1 MLITRKSNK
10 PIIFLNE
17 KDVSENS
24 GASFFFIRDF
34 EFFSFLTKFENNFA
48 AKMKILIVED
58 EPSLREMMKE
68 TLMKEQYVVETAGD
82 FGTAEGKINDYEYD
96 VILLD
101 IMLPGGSGM
110 ELLKILRQSNNPA
123 HVLIIS
129 AKDSLD
135 DKLEGLDLGADD
147 YITKPFHLAEL
158 SARIRSVIR
167 RGMKQ
172 GSDTIKYG
180 NVSLDTKTRKCLA
193 GTNEVTLVRKE
204 YDILLHFMTR
214 PGHVSNKLTLAEAVW
229 GDNIDQTDNFD
240 FIYAQI
246 KNLRKKLQAAGAD
259 IEIKAVYGFGYKL
272 VKL

>member
-1 MLITRKSNK
+1 
-10 PIIFLNE
+10 
-17 KDVSENS
+17 
-24 GASFFFIRDF
+24 
-34 EFFSFLTKFENNFA
+34 
-48 AKMKILIVED
+48 MKILVIED
-58 EPSLREMMKE
+58 EPSLRTMMCDMLEKE
-68 TLMKEQYVVETAGD
+68 KYIVESAGD
-82 FGTAEGKINDYEYD
+82 FHRAEEKINDYEYD

-110 ELLKILRQSNNPA
+110 ELLKTLKESKKQA

-129 AKDSLD
+129 AKDSLE

-158 SARIRSVIR
+158 SARIRSVTR
-167 RGMKQ
+167 RGLKQ
-172 GSDTIKYG
+172 GSDTINYG
-180 NVSLDTKTRKCLA
+180 NVSLNTLTRKCTVGEA
-193 GTNEVTLVRKE
+193 EVQLVRKE

-214 PGHVSNKLTLAEAVW
+214 PDHVSNKLTLAEAVW
-229 GDNIDQTDNFD
+229 GDNIDQADNFD

-272 VKL
+272 TRI

>member
-1 MLITRKSNK
+1 
-10 PIIFLNE
+10 
-17 KDVSENS
+17 
-24 GASFFFIRDF
+24 
-34 EFFSFLTKFENNFA
+34 
-48 AKMKILIVED
+48 MKILVIED
-58 EPSLREMMKE
+58 EPSLRTMMCDMLEKE
-68 TLMKEQYVVETAGD
+68 KYIVESAGD
-82 FGTAEGKINDYEYD
+82 FHRAEEKINDYEYD

-110 ELLKILRQSNNPA
+110 ELLKILKESKKQA

-129 AKDSLD
+129 AKDSLE

-158 SARIRSVIR
+158 SARIRSVTR

-172 GSDTIKYG
+172 GSDTINYG
-180 NVSLDTKTRKCLA
+180 NVSLNTLTRKCTVGEA
-193 GTNEVTLVRKE
+193 EVQLVRKE

-214 PGHVSNKLTLAEAVW
+214 PDHVSNKLTLAEAVW
-229 GDNIDQTDNFD
+229 GDNIDQADNFD

-272 VKL
+272 TRI

>member
-1 MLITRKSNK
+1 MCDML
-10 PIIFLNE
+10 E
-17 KDVSENS
+17 KE
-24 GASFFFIRDF
+24 
-34 EFFSFLTKFENNFA
+34 KY
-48 AKMKILIVED
+48 IVE
-58 EPSLREMMKE
+58 S
-68 TLMKEQYVVETAGD
+68 AGD
-82 FGTAEGKINDYEYD
+82 FHRAEEKINDYEYD

-110 ELLKILRQSNNPA
+110 ELLKTLKESKKQA

-129 AKDSLD
+129 AKDSLE

-158 SARIRSVIR
+158 SARIRSVTR

-172 GSDTIKYG
+172 GSDTINYG
-180 NVSLDTKTRKCLA
+180 NVSLNTLTRKCTVGEA
-193 GTNEVTLVRKE
+193 EVQLVRKE

-214 PGHVSNKLTLAEAVW
+214 PDHVSNKLTLAEAVW
-229 GDNIDQTDNFD
+229 GDNIDQADNFD

-246 KNLRKKLQAAGAD
+246 KNLRKKLQTAGAD

-272 VKL
+272 TRI

>member
-1 MLITRKSNK
+1 
-10 PIIFLNE
+10 
-17 KDVSENS
+17 
-24 GASFFFIRDF
+24 
-34 EFFSFLTKFENNFA
+34 
-48 AKMKILIVED
+48 MKILVIED
-58 EPSLREMMKE
+58 EPSLRTMMCDMLEKE
-68 TLMKEQYVVETAGD
+68 KYIVESAGD
-82 FGTAEGKINDYEYD
+82 FHRAEEKINDYEYD

-110 ELLKILRQSNNPA
+110 ELLKILKESKKQA

-129 AKDSLD
+129 AKDSLE

-158 SARIRSVIR
+158 SARIRSVTR
-167 RGMKQ
+167 RGLKQ
-172 GSDTIKYG
+172 GSDTINYG
-180 NVSLDTKTRKCLA
+180 NVSLNTLTRKCTVGEA
-193 GTNEVTLVRKE
+193 EVQLVRKE

-214 PGHVSNKLTLAEAVW
+214 PDHVSNKLTLAEAVW

-246 KNLRKKLQAAGAD
+246 KNLRKKLQTAGAD

-272 VKL
+272 TRI

>member
-1 MLITRKSNK
+1 MCDML
-10 PIIFLNE
+10 E
-17 KDVSENS
+17 KE
-24 GASFFFIRDF
+24 
-34 EFFSFLTKFENNFA
+34 KY
-48 AKMKILIVED
+48 IVE
-58 EPSLREMMKE
+58 S
-68 TLMKEQYVVETAGD
+68 AGD
-82 FGTAEGKINDYEYD
+82 FHRAEEKINDYEYD

-110 ELLKILRQSNNPA
+110 ELLKILKESKKQA

-129 AKDSLD
+129 AKDSLE

-158 SARIRSVIR
+158 SARIRSVTR

-172 GSDTIKYG
+172 GSDTINYG
-180 NVSLDTKTRKCLA
+180 NVSLNTLTRKCTVGEA
-193 GTNEVTLVRKE
+193 EVQLVRKE

-229 GDNIDQTDNFD
+229 GDNIDQADNFD

-272 VKL
+272 TRI

>member
-1 MLITRKSNK
+1 MCDML
-10 PIIFLNE
+10 E
-17 KDVSENS
+17 KE
-24 GASFFFIRDF
+24 
-34 EFFSFLTKFENNFA
+34 KY
-48 AKMKILIVED
+48 IVE
-58 EPSLREMMKE
+58 S
-68 TLMKEQYVVETAGD
+68 AGD
-82 FGTAEGKINDYEYD
+82 FHRAEEKINDYEYD

-110 ELLKILRQSNNPA
+110 ELLKTLKESKKQA

-129 AKDSLD
+129 AKDSLE

-158 SARIRSVIR
+158 SARIRSVTR

-172 GSDTIKYG
+172 GSDTINYG
-180 NVSLDTKTRKCLA
+180 NVSLNTLTRKCTVGEA
-193 GTNEVTLVRKE
+193 EVQLVRKE

-214 PGHVSNKLTLAEAVW
+214 PDHVSNKLTLAEAVW
-229 GDNIDQTDNFD
+229 GDNIDQADNFD

-272 VKL
+272 TRI

>member
-1 MLITRKSNK
+1 MCDML
-10 PIIFLNE
+10 E
-17 KDVSENS
+17 KE
-24 GASFFFIRDF
+24 
-34 EFFSFLTKFENNFA
+34 KY
-48 AKMKILIVED
+48 IVE
-58 EPSLREMMKE
+58 S
-68 TLMKEQYVVETAGD
+68 AGD
-82 FGTAEGKINDYEYD
+82 FHRAEEKINDYEYD

-110 ELLKILRQSNNPA
+110 ELLKTLKESKKQA

-129 AKDSLD
+129 AKDSLE

-158 SARIRSVIR
+158 SARIRSVTR

-172 GSDTIKYG
+172 GSDTINYG
-180 NVSLDTKTRKCLA
+180 NVSLNTLTRKCTVGEA
-193 GTNEVTLVRKE
+193 EVQLVRKE

-214 PGHVSNKLTLAEAVW
+214 PDHVSNKLTLAEAVW
-229 GDNIDQTDNFD
+229 GDNIDQADNFD

-246 KNLRKKLQAAGAD
+246 KNLRKRLQAAGAD

-272 VKL
+272 TRI

>member
-1 MLITRKSNK
+1 
-10 PIIFLNE
+10 
-17 KDVSENS
+17 
-24 GASFFFIRDF
+24 
-34 EFFSFLTKFENNFA
+34 
-48 AKMKILIVED
+48 MKTLVIED
-58 EPSLREMMKE
+58 EPSLRTMMCDMLEKE
-68 TLMKEQYVVETAGD
+68 KYIVESAGN
-82 FGTAEGKINDYEYD
+82 FHRAEEKINDYEYD

-110 ELLKILRQSNNPA
+110 ELLKILKESKKQA

-129 AKDSLD
+129 AKDSLE

-158 SARIRSVIR
+158 SARIRSVTR
-167 RGMKQ
+167 RGLKQ
-172 GSDTIKYG
+172 GSDTINYG
-180 NVSLDTKTRKCLA
+180 NVSLNTLTRKCTVGEA
-193 GTNEVTLVRKE
+193 EVQLVRKE

-214 PGHVSNKLTLAEAVW
+214 PDHVSNKLTLAEAVW
-229 GDNIDQTDNFD
+229 GDNIDQADNFD

-272 VKL
+272 TRI

>member
-1 MLITRKSNK
+1 MTNTSSNILK
-10 PIIFLNE
+10 
-17 KDVSENS
+17 
-24 GASFFFIRDF
+24 ASAG
-34 EFFSFLTKFENNFA
+34 NFH
-48 AKMKILIVED
+48 
-58 EPSLREMMKE
+58 R
-68 TLMKEQYVVETAGD
+68 
-82 FGTAEGKINDYEYD
+82 AEEKINDYEYD

-110 ELLKILRQSNNPA
+110 ELLKILKESKKQA

-129 AKDSLD
+129 AKDSLE

-158 SARIRSVIR
+158 SARIRSVTR

-172 GSDTIKYG
+172 GSDTINYG
-180 NVSLDTKTRKCLA
+180 NVSLNTLTRKCTVGEA
-193 GTNEVTLVRKE
+193 EVQLVRKE

-214 PGHVSNKLTLAEAVW
+214 PDHVSNKLTLAEAVW
-229 GDNIDQTDNFD
+229 GDNIDQADNFD

-272 VKL
+272 TRI

>member
-1 MLITRKSNK
+1 MCDML
-10 PIIFLNE
+10 E
-17 KDVSENS
+17 KE
-24 GASFFFIRDF
+24 
-34 EFFSFLTKFENNFA
+34 KY
-48 AKMKILIVED
+48 IVE
-58 EPSLREMMKE
+58 S
-68 TLMKEQYVVETAGD
+68 AGD
-82 FGTAEGKINDYEYD
+82 FHRAEEKINDYEYD

-110 ELLKILRQSNNPA
+110 ELLKTLKESKKQA

-129 AKDSLD
+129 AKDSLE

-158 SARIRSVIR
+158 SARIRSVTR
-167 RGMKQ
+167 RGLKQ
-172 GSDTIKYG
+172 GSDTINYG
-180 NVSLDTKTRKCLA
+180 NVSLNTLTRKCTVGEA
-193 GTNEVTLVRKE
+193 EVQLVRKE

-214 PGHVSNKLTLAEAVW
+214 PDHVSNKLTLAEAVW
-229 GDNIDQTDNFD
+229 GDNIDQADNFD

-272 VKL
+272 TRI

>member
-1 MLITRKSNK
+1 
-10 PIIFLNE
+10 
-17 KDVSENS
+17 
-24 GASFFFIRDF
+24 
-34 EFFSFLTKFENNFA
+34 
-48 AKMKILIVED
+48 MKILVIEDELSLRTMMCDMLEKEKYIVE
-58 EPSLREMMKE
+58 S
-68 TLMKEQYVVETAGD
+68 AGN
-82 FGTAEGKINDYEYD
+82 FHRAEEKINDYEYD

-110 ELLKILRQSNNPA
+110 ELLKILKESKKQA

-129 AKDSLD
+129 AKDSLE

-158 SARIRSVIR
+158 SARIRSVTR
-167 RGMKQ
+167 RGLKQ
-172 GSDTIKYG
+172 GSDTINYG
-180 NVSLDTKTRKCLA
+180 NVSLNTLTRKCTVGEA
-193 GTNEVTLVRKE
+193 EVQLVRKE

-214 PGHVSNKLTLAEAVW
+214 PDHVSNKLTLAEAVW
-229 GDNIDQTDNFD
+229 GDNIDQADNFD

-272 VKL
+272 TRI

>member
-1 MLITRKSNK
+1 
-10 PIIFLNE
+10 
-17 KDVSENS
+17 
-24 GASFFFIRDF
+24 
-34 EFFSFLTKFENNFA
+34 
-48 AKMKILIVED
+48 MKILVIED
-58 EPSLREMMKE
+58 EPSLRTMMCDMLEKE
-68 TLMKEQYVVETAGD
+68 KYIVESAGN
-82 FGTAEGKINDYEYD
+82 FHRAEEKINDYEYD

-110 ELLKILRQSNNPA
+110 ELLKILKESKKQA

-129 AKDSLD
+129 AKDSLE

-158 SARIRSVIR
+158 SARIRSVTR
-167 RGMKQ
+167 RGLKQ
-172 GSDTIKYG
+172 GSDTTNYG
-180 NVSLDTKTRKCLA
+180 NVSLNTLTRKCTVGEA
-193 GTNEVTLVRKE
+193 EVQLVRKE

-214 PGHVSNKLTLAEAVW
+214 PDHVSNKLTLAEAVW
-229 GDNIDQTDNFD
+229 GDNIDQADNFD

-272 VKL
+272 TRI

>member
-1 MLITRKSNK
+1 MSDML
-10 PIIFLNE
+10 E
-17 KDVSENS
+17 KE
-24 GASFFFIRDF
+24 
-34 EFFSFLTKFENNFA
+34 KY
-48 AKMKILIVED
+48 IVE
-58 EPSLREMMKE
+58 S
-68 TLMKEQYVVETAGD
+68 AGD
-82 FGTAEGKINDYEYD
+82 FHRAEEKINDYEYD

-110 ELLKILRQSNNPA
+110 ELLKILKESKKQA

-129 AKDSLD
+129 AKDSLE

-158 SARIRSVIR
+158 SARIRSVTR
-167 RGMKQ
+167 RGLKQ
-172 GSDTIKYG
+172 GSDTINYG
-180 NVSLDTKTRKCLA
+180 NVSLNTLTRKCTVGEA
-193 GTNEVTLVRKE
+193 EVQLVRKE

-214 PGHVSNKLTLAEAVW
+214 PDHVSNKLTLAEAVW
-229 GDNIDQTDNFD
+229 GDNIDQADNFD

-272 VKL
+272 TRI

>member
-1 MLITRKSNK
+1 
-10 PIIFLNE
+10 
-17 KDVSENS
+17 
-24 GASFFFIRDF
+24 
-34 EFFSFLTKFENNFA
+34 
-48 AKMKILIVED
+48 MKILVIED
-58 EPSLREMMKE
+58 EPSLRTMMCDMLEKE
-68 TLMKEQYVVETAGD
+68 KYIVESAGN
-82 FGTAEGKINDYEYD
+82 FHRAEEKINDYEYD

-110 ELLKILRQSNNPA
+110 ELLKILKESKKQA

-129 AKDSLD
+129 AKDSLE

-158 SARIRSVIR
+158 SARIRSVTR
-167 RGMKQ
+167 RGLKQ
-172 GSDTIKYG
+172 GSDTINYG
-180 NVSLDTKTRKCLA
+180 NVSLNTLTRKCTVGEA
-193 GTNEVTLVRKE
+193 EVQLVRKE

-214 PGHVSNKLTLAEAVW
+214 PDHVSNKLTLAEAVW

-272 VKL
+272 TRI

>member
-1 MLITRKSNK
+1 
-10 PIIFLNE
+10 
-17 KDVSENS
+17 
-24 GASFFFIRDF
+24 
-34 EFFSFLTKFENNFA
+34 
-48 AKMKILIVED
+48 MKILVIED
-58 EPSLREMMKE
+58 EPSLRTMMCDMLEKE
-68 TLMKEQYVVETAGD
+68 KYIVESAGD
-82 FGTAEGKINDYEYD
+82 FHRAEEKINDYEYD

-110 ELLKILRQSNNPA
+110 ELLKILKESKKQA

-129 AKDSLD
+129 AKDSLE

-158 SARIRSVIR
+158 SARIRSVTR

-172 GSDTIKYG
+172 GSDTINYG
-180 NVSLDTKTRKCLA
+180 NVSLNTLTRKCTVGEA
-193 GTNEVTLVRKE
+193 EVQLVRKE

-214 PGHVSNKLTLAEAVW
+214 PDHVSNKLTLAEAVW
-229 GDNIDQTDNFD
+229 GDNIDQADNFD

-246 KNLRKKLQAAGAD
+246 KNLRKKLQTAGAD

-272 VKL
+272 TRI

>member
-1 MLITRKSNK
+1 
-10 PIIFLNE
+10 
-17 KDVSENS
+17 
-24 GASFFFIRDF
+24 
-34 EFFSFLTKFENNFA
+34 
-48 AKMKILIVED
+48 MKILVIED
-58 EPSLREMMKE
+58 EPSLRTMMCDMLEKE
-68 TLMKEQYVVETAGD
+68 KYIVESAGD
-82 FGTAEGKINDYEYD
+82 FHRAEEKINDYEYD

-110 ELLKILRQSNNPA
+110 ELLKILKKSKKQA

-129 AKDSLD
+129 AKDSLE

-158 SARIRSVIR
+158 SARIRSVTR
-167 RGMKQ
+167 RGLKQ
-172 GSDTIKYG
+172 GSDTINYG
-180 NVSLDTKTRKCLA
+180 NVSLNTLTRKCTVGEA
-193 GTNEVTLVRKE
+193 EVQLVRKE

-214 PGHVSNKLTLAEAVW
+214 PDHVSNKLTLAEAVW
-229 GDNIDQTDNFD
+229 GDNIDQADNFD

-272 VKL
+272 TRI

>member
-1 MLITRKSNK
+1 
-10 PIIFLNE
+10 
-17 KDVSENS
+17 
-24 GASFFFIRDF
+24 
-34 EFFSFLTKFENNFA
+34 
-48 AKMKILIVED
+48 MKILVIED
-58 EPSLREMMKE
+58 EPSLRTMMCDMLEKE
-68 TLMKEQYVVETAGD
+68 KYIVESAGD
-82 FGTAEGKINDYEYD
+82 FHRAEEKINDYEYD

-110 ELLKILRQSNNPA
+110 ELLKTLKESKKQA

-129 AKDSLD
+129 AKDSLE

-158 SARIRSVIR
+158 SARIRSVTR

-172 GSDTIKYG
+172 GSDTINYG
-180 NVSLDTKTRKCLA
+180 NVSLNTLTRKCTVGEA
-193 GTNEVTLVRKE
+193 EVQLVRKE

-214 PGHVSNKLTLAEAVW
+214 PDHVSNKLTLAEAVW
-229 GDNIDQTDNFD
+229 GDNIDQADNFD

-246 KNLRKKLQAAGAD
+246 KNLRKKLQTAGAD

-272 VKL
+272 TRI

>member
-1 MLITRKSNK
+1 
-10 PIIFLNE
+10 
-17 KDVSENS
+17 
-24 GASFFFIRDF
+24 
-34 EFFSFLTKFENNFA
+34 
-48 AKMKILIVED
+48 MKILVIED
-58 EPSLREMMKE
+58 EPSLRTMMCDMLEKE
-68 TLMKEQYVVETAGD
+68 KYIVESAGN
-82 FGTAEGKINDYEYD
+82 FHRAEEKINDYEYD

-110 ELLKILRQSNNPA
+110 ELLKILKESKKQA

-129 AKDSLD
+129 AKDSLE

-158 SARIRSVIR
+158 SARIRSVTR
-167 RGMKQ
+167 RGLKQ
-172 GSDTIKYG
+172 GSDTINYG
-180 NVSLDTKTRKCLA
+180 NVSLNTLTRKCTVGEA
-193 GTNEVTLVRKE
+193 EVQLVRKE

-214 PGHVSNKLTLAEAVW
+214 PDHVSNKLTLAEAVW
-229 GDNIDQTDNFD
+229 GDNIDQADNFD

-272 VKL
+272 TRI

>member
-1 MLITRKSNK
+1 
-10 PIIFLNE
+10 
-17 KDVSENS
+17 
-24 GASFFFIRDF
+24 
-34 EFFSFLTKFENNFA
+34 
-48 AKMKILIVED
+48 MKILVIED
-58 EPSLREMMKE
+58 EPSLRTMMCDMLEKE
-68 TLMKEQYVVETAGD
+68 KYIVESAGD
-82 FGTAEGKINDYEYD
+82 FHRAEEKINDYEYD

-110 ELLKILRQSNNPA
+110 ELLKTLKESKKQA

-129 AKDSLD
+129 AKDSLE

-158 SARIRSVIR
+158 SARIRSVTR

-172 GSDTIKYG
+172 GSDTINYG
-180 NVSLDTKTRKCLA
+180 NVSLNTLTRKCTVGEA
-193 GTNEVTLVRKE
+193 EVQLVRKE

-214 PGHVSNKLTLAEAVW
+214 PGHVSNKLPLAEAVW
-229 GDNIDQTDNFD
+229 GDNIDQADNFD

-272 VKL
+272 TRI

>member
-1 MLITRKSNK
+1 
-10 PIIFLNE
+10 
-17 KDVSENS
+17 
-24 GASFFFIRDF
+24 
-34 EFFSFLTKFENNFA
+34 
-48 AKMKILIVED
+48 MKILVIED
-58 EPSLREMMKE
+58 EPSLRTMMCDMLEKE
-68 TLMKEQYVVETAGD
+68 KYIVESAGD
-82 FGTAEGKINDYEYD
+82 FHRAEEKINDYEYD

-110 ELLKILRQSNNPA
+110 ELLKILKESKKQA

-129 AKDSLD
+129 AKDSLE

-158 SARIRSVIR
+158 SARIRSVTR

-172 GSDTIKYG
+172 GSDTINYG
-180 NVSLDTKTRKCLA
+180 NVSLNTLTRKCTVGEA
-193 GTNEVTLVRKE
+193 EVQLVRKE

-229 GDNIDQTDNFD
+229 GDNIDQADNFD

-272 VKL
+272 TRI

>member
-1 MLITRKSNK
+1 
-10 PIIFLNE
+10 
-17 KDVSENS
+17 
-24 GASFFFIRDF
+24 
-34 EFFSFLTKFENNFA
+34 
-48 AKMKILIVED
+48 MKILVIED
-58 EPSLREMMKE
+58 EPSLRTIMCDMLEKE
-68 TLMKEQYVVETAGD
+68 KYIVESAGN
-82 FGTAEGKINDYEYD
+82 FHRAEEKINDYEYD

-110 ELLKILRQSNNPA
+110 ELLKILKESKKQA

-129 AKDSLD
+129 AKDSLE

-158 SARIRSVIR
+158 SARIRSVTR
-167 RGMKQ
+167 RGLKQ
-172 GSDTIKYG
+172 GSDTINYG
-180 NVSLDTKTRKCLA
+180 NVSLNTLTRKCTVGEA
-193 GTNEVTLVRKE
+193 EVQLVRKE

-214 PGHVSNKLTLAEAVW
+214 PDHVSNKLTLAEAVW
-229 GDNIDQTDNFD
+229 GDNIDQADNFD

-272 VKL
+272 TRI

>member
-1 MLITRKSNK
+1 MCDML
-10 PIIFLNE
+10 E
-17 KDVSENS
+17 KE
-24 GASFFFIRDF
+24 
-34 EFFSFLTKFENNFA
+34 KY
-48 AKMKILIVED
+48 IVE
-58 EPSLREMMKE
+58 S
-68 TLMKEQYVVETAGD
+68 AGD
-82 FGTAEGKINDYEYD
+82 FHRAEEKINDYEYD

-110 ELLKILRQSNNPA
+110 ELLKTLKEAKKQA

-129 AKDSLD
+129 AKDSLE

-158 SARIRSVIR
+158 SARIRSVTR

-172 GSDTIKYG
+172 GSDTINYG
-180 NVSLDTKTRKCLA
+180 NVSLNTLTRKCTVGEA
-193 GTNEVTLVRKE
+193 EVQLVRKE

-214 PGHVSNKLTLAEAVW
+214 PDHVSNKLTLAEAVW
-229 GDNIDQTDNFD
+229 GDNIDQADNFD

-246 KNLRKKLQAAGAD
+246 KNLRKKLQTAGAD

-272 VKL
+272 TRI

>member
-1 MLITRKSNK
+1 
-10 PIIFLNE
+10 
-17 KDVSENS
+17 
-24 GASFFFIRDF
+24 
-34 EFFSFLTKFENNFA
+34 
-48 AKMKILIVED
+48 MKILVIED
-58 EPSLREMMKE
+58 EPSLRTMMCDMLEKE
-68 TLMKEQYVVETAGD
+68 KYIVESAGD
-82 FGTAEGKINDYEYD
+82 FHRAEEKINDYEYD

-110 ELLKILRQSNNPA
+110 ELLKILKESKNQA

-129 AKDSLD
+129 AKDSLE

-158 SARIRSVIR
+158 SARIRSVTR
-167 RGMKQ
+167 RGLKQ
-172 GSDTIKYG
+172 GSDTINYG
-180 NVSLDTKTRKCLA
+180 NVSLNTLTRKCTVGEA
-193 GTNEVTLVRKE
+193 EVQLVRKE

-214 PGHVSNKLTLAEAVW
+214 PDHVSNKLTLAEAVW
-229 GDNIDQTDNFD
+229 GDNIDQADNFD

-272 VKL
+272 TRI

>member
-1 MLITRKSNK
+1 MC
-10 PIIFLNE
+10 
-17 KDVSENS
+17 D
-24 GASFFFIRDF
+24 
-34 EFFSFLTKFENNFA
+34 
-48 AKMKILIVED
+48 MKKKKKYIVE
-58 EPSLREMMKE
+58 S
-68 TLMKEQYVVETAGD
+68 AGN
-82 FGTAEGKINDYEYD
+82 FHRAEEKINDYEYD

-110 ELLKILRQSNNPA
+110 ELLKILKESKKQA

-129 AKDSLD
+129 AKDSLE

-158 SARIRSVIR
+158 SARIRSVTR
-167 RGMKQ
+167 RGLKQ
-172 GSDTIKYG
+172 GSDTINYG
-180 NVSLDTKTRKCLA
+180 NVSLNTLTRKCTVGEA
-193 GTNEVTLVRKE
+193 EVQLVRKE

-214 PGHVSNKLTLAEAVW
+214 PDHVSNKLTLAEAVW
-229 GDNIDQTDNFD
+229 GDNIDQADNFD

-272 VKL
+272 TRI